1 MNEHKSHIDRRT
13 FLTKASVATLAVG
26 GAAALAG
33 GRAAEGAAATTDAS
47 KTFRWRLQH
56 IEPSTSANYKIYEQW
71 AKDIDAASAGRLK
84 IRLFP
89 AGSLAPNEE
98 AFDAVGRG
106 QFEMAVSSPG
116 YHRAKIPE
124 IEAVNPPHAYRKLT
138 DLLLIYYKHG
148 LRDFYRESYAAHNIF
163 LLDMAACRGVVL
175 LSTKPVNSVQDLA
188 KLKIRTHTTYAQFVE
203 KLGAKTL
210 FIPGGEVYTGL
221 ASGTADAA
229 TWGDETTLRD
239 LKWYEVAKYL
249 VYPMLLEAMFSYDTL
264 VNKKAWESL
273 PVDLQVIVQKASGE
287 HIVVGNY
294 LKDMYLKDQ
303 SIAEMA
309 KAGVKATHIRQ
320 EDYPQLTKAA
330 EAVWASTAAKSPR
343 AKQAIKMITDYFRTQ
358 GYTTFKID

>member
-1 MNEHKSHIDRRT
+1 MDQHEPRISRRN
-13 FLTKASVATLAVG
+13 FLVKASGATLAVG
-26 GAAALAG
+26 GVAPLLKP
-33 GRAAEGAAATTDAS
+33 RSSGAATNAGKS
-47 KTFRWRLQH
+47 FRWRLQH
-56 IEPSTSANYKIYEQW
+56 IEPTTTANYKIYEQW
-71 AKDIDAASAGRLK
+71 AKDIETASSGRLR

-89 AGSLAPNEE
+89 AGSLAPSAE
-98 AFDAVGRG
+98 AFDAVGVG

-116 YHRAKIPE
+116 YHRAKMPE
-124 IEAVNPPHAYRKLT
+124 IEAVNPPHAHRNLT
-138 DLLLIYYKHG
+138 DLLLLYYKAG

-175 LSTKPVNSVQDLA
+175 LSTKPVTSVDDLA

-239 LKWYEVAKYL
+239 LKWYEAAKFL

-264 VNKKAWESL
+264 INKKAWESL
-273 PVDLQVIVQKASGE
+273 PADLQTIVQMASSE

-294 LKDMYLKDQ
+294 IKDMYLKDI
-303 SIAEMA
+303 SIAEMS

-320 EDYPQLTKAA
+320 EDYPKLIKAA
-330 EAVWASTAAKSPR
+330 ESVWASTAAKSPR

-358 GYTTFKID
+358 GYTDFKID